1 MPGTVGADSLP
12 ASSTG
17 GAVSKHVI
25 YIALGSNLGQRE
37 KNITAA
43 LTALEHTRGIVVDQ
57 VSSLYETNPV
67 GGPED
72 QPKFINAAARLKTEL
87 PPERLLALLL
97 QIEASLGRKR
107 GEPWGPRTIDL
118 DLLLYD
124 DLVISEDGLSVPHPL
139 MHERRFVMEP
149 LAEIAPEVVHPTLGM
164 SAKAI
169 LDSIGDLPMDCDG

>member
-1 MPGTVGADSLP
+1 
-12 ASSTG
+12 
-17 GAVSKHVI
+17 VSKHVA

-37 KNITAA
+37 KSITAA

-87 PPERLLALLL
+87 PPERLLAVLL
-97 QIEASLGRKR
+97 QIEQSLGRKR

-149 LAEIAPEVVHPTLGM
+149 LAEIASEVVHPTLQLTM
-164 SAKAI
+164 KAI
-169 LDSIGDLPMDCDG
+169 LDSIGDLPLDGDG